1 MAVEA
6 FMAKDLAQVER
17 EALQLP
23 EEDRARL
30 AENLLHSL
38 SPGEDVDAE
47 HEWLAEAE
55 RRYRAYR
62 EGKMTAR
69 TVSDV
74 LREARKKLG

>member
-1 MAVEA
+1 MSRDV
-6 FMAKDLAQVER
+6 AQLER

-47 HEWLAEAE
+47 DEWLAEAE

-62 EGKMTAR
+62 EGKLGAR
-69 TVSDV
+69 PVDDV
-74 LREARKKLG
+74 LREARKKLR

>member
-1 MAVEA
+1 
-6 FMAKDLAQVER
+6 MAKDLAQLER
-17 EALQLP
+17 EALQLS

-30 AENLLHSL
+30 AENLLSSL
-38 SPGEDVDAE
+38 SPGEDVAAE
-47 HEWLAEAE
+47 REWLAEAE

-69 TVSDV
+69 PVGDV